1 MIKNPFNKI
10 NFLFLNNY
18 YYHAPCINFNEI
30 EDIVNTYTED
40 DIDNDNF
47 DWGNN
52 CDMDRTPVRNSNI
65 LPLIS
70 DNFKAFA
77 DEVGAKVKAKL
88 WEPWLNT
95 YKKAQYQ
102 DVHDHAEHYFA
113 AIIFMNEGV
122 DFAKLYF
129 MDTQKSFSPPF
140 IQNVFQMDDVW
151 YPHVGKGDIIIF
163 PGHMLHGVSPHKN
176 DEIRKTLSLNID
188 VIEAQPL

>member
-1 MIKNPFNKI
+1 MINNSFNKI

-102 DVHDHAEHYFA
+102 DVHDHAEHLFA

-129 MDTQKSFSPPF
+129 MDRQKSFSPPF

-188 VIEAQPL
+188 VIEAQLL

>member
-113 AIIFMNEGV
+113 SIIFMNEGI

-129 MDTQKSFSPPF
+129 MDRQKSFSPPF

-188 VIEAQPL
+188 VIEAQKL